1 MLSQL
6 RAPWHLCPGRPGTH
20 HARAG
25 EGHLAPI
32 RPPLVLGTILM
43 GKGPLEDLPDVL
55 HVVQADCKALEHST
69 AEGRQGQSG
78 QGGRQ
83 RGRARPG
90 SVGRAEGDSA
100 CRQQKPK
107 NNNPRAEVKRGK
119 QKVQPVTKSGTEAG
133 SQGKAGI

>member
-1 MLSQL
+1 MQTQC
-6 RAPWHLCPGRPGTH
+6 RPNVEPPGISVLPSPLAWPGTH

-32 RPPLVLGTILM
+32 RPPLVLGTILV

-78 QGGRQ
+78 QGGLALWAGRRVTVPAVSRNRKTRPPGQ
-83 RGRARPG
+83 R
-90 SVGRAEGDSA
+90 
-100 CRQQKPK
+100 
-107 NNNPRAEVKRGK
+107 
-119 QKVQPVTKSGTEAG
+119 
-133 SQGKAGI
+133 